1 MKSMCHWLKYINE
14 GIFTLKTKV
23 DNVTRFSQLYCKKS
37 NNLNMENYIGL
48 LVSIGILFVTIKC
61 IIYNLYKGGFRMQV
75 TETRR
80 ARIEKVVDQ
89 LSNRLID
96 ISHQIHAR
104 PEIGNEEFFASRTLM
119 DLLEDFDF
127 KIERNIS
134 NYDTGFIATY
144 AAEKDGPTIAYLA
157 EYDALSGLG
166 HACGH
171 NMIGTISCAAGI
183 ALKQVID
190 ESGGT
195 VKIYGTTAEEGG
207 VNGSAKAAYV
217 KDGYF
222 NGIDAAL
229 MVHPGPDS
237 YDTIPTLAVDVFEVE
252 FFGKPAHASENSHD
266 GINALDA
273 MLQFYNGINTYRQ
286 QMLDT
291 DRVHG
296 IILEGGQAPN
306 IIPEYT
312 KARFF
317 TRARSRHHLNDLTRR
332 IKAIAEGA
340 ALQTGARMQFN
351 FIQNG
356 VDDFYINQK
365 LDAVFRSFAES
376 LGEKFSDDDF
386 GFGATDTGNVSQ
398 VVPTIHP
405 HIKIGSS
412 TLIGHTKAFCEAAVS
427 KKADEAIILS
437 AKALALTG
445 LALLED
451 EALLNNIK
459 LQHKEVVE

>member
-1 MKSMCHWLKYINE
+1 MEIYLVLLIFM
-14 GIFTLKTKV
+14 GI
-23 DNVTRFSQLYCKKS
+23 S
-37 NNLNMENYIGL
+37 
-48 LVSIGILFVTIKC
+48 FVVIKDR
-61 IIYNLYKGGFRMQV
+61 IYNLCKGGFQMQV
-75 TETRR
+75 TETKR

-89 LSNRLID
+89 LSNRLLD

-119 DLLEDFDF
+119 DLLEDFGF
-127 KIERNIS
+127 TIERNIS
-134 NYDTGFIATY
+134 SYDTGFIATY
-144 AAEKDGPTIAYLA
+144 AAEKDGPAIAYLA
-157 EYDALSGLG
+157 EYDALPGLG

-171 NMIGTISCAAGI
+171 NVIGTTSCAAGI

-190 ESGGT
+190 DVGGV
-195 VKIYGTTAEEGG
+195 VKIYGTPAEEGG

-217 KDGYF
+217 KDGHF
-222 NGIDAAL
+222 NGVDVAL
-229 MVHPGPDS
+229 MVHPGADS

-252 FFGKPAHASENSHD
+252 FFGKPAHASENPHD

-273 MLQFYNGINTYRQ
+273 MLQFYNGINAYRQ

-296 IILEGGQAPN
+296 VILEGGQAPN

-356 VDDFYINQK
+356 VDDFFINRQ

-412 TLIGHTKAFCEAAVS
+412 TLIGHTKAFCEAAIS
-427 KKADEAIILS
+427 TKADEALILS

-451 EALLNNIK
+451 ETLLNSIK
-459 LQHKEVVE
+459 AQHKEVVEQQTFTDWSI